1 MFSKILIANRGEI
14 ALRIVRACR
23 EMDIHSVAVYSD
35 ADAESLH
42 VKLADEAVNI
52 GPALSRKS
60 YLSIDNIIQAAKN
73 TGAQAIHPGYGFL
86 SENETFVQRCRENRI
101 CFIGPPPRAIALAGN
116 KSRARKTMEQ
126 LDIPII
132 PGSEGVV
139 SSVEEAF
146 RIAGTI
152 GYPVIIKASGGGGG
166 RGMRIANDQQ
176 ELAEAFAIA
185 AGEARAAFGNPDLYI
200 EKYIEKPR
208 HIEIQILA
216 DQSGNIVHLG
226 ERECSI
232 QKRYQKLIEESP
244 SPLVDADLR
253 ERMGAM
259 AIRVARAIGYENAGT
274 MEFLVDE
281 NKHFYFMEVN
291 ARVQVEHPV
300 TELVTGIDIVQEQ
313 IRIAAGEAMNFTQE
327 DIQPRGWAIECRINA
342 ADPDND
348 FMPSPGKIESV
359 VMPGGPGVRVDTH
372 IYNGYTITPFYDS
385 LIGKLIVWASDRPA
399 AIQRLKRALSE
410 VQIKGIKVTTPFY
423 QRIVDNEDFRAGNI
437 DTHFLERL
445 NL

>member
-116 KSRARKTMEQ
+116 KSRARKTVEQ
-126 LDIPII
+126 LDIPMK
-132 PGSEGVV
+132 PESEDDV

-176 ELAEAFAIA
+176 ELVEAFAIA

-348 FMPSPGKIESV
+348 FMPSPGKIESA

-410 VQIKGIKVTTPFY
+410 VQIRGIKVTTPFY

>member
-116 KSRARKTMEQ
+116 KSRARKTVEQ

-132 PGSEGVV
+132 PGSEDVV

-176 ELAEAFAIA
+176 ELVEAFAIA

-348 FMPSPGKIESV
+348 FMPSPGKIESA

-410 VQIKGIKVTTPFY
+410 VQIRGIKVTTPFY
-423 QRIVDNEDFRAGNI
+423 QRIVDNEDFR
-437 DTHFLERL
+437 
-445 NL
+445 

>member
-116 KSRARKTMEQ
+116 KSRARKTVEQ

-132 PGSEGVV
+132 PGSEDVV

>member
-116 KSRARKTMEQ
+116 KSRARKTVEQ

-132 PGSEGVV
+132 PGSEDVV

-348 FMPSPGKIESV
+348 FMPSPGKIESA

-410 VQIKGIKVTTPFY
+410 VQIRGIKVTTPFY